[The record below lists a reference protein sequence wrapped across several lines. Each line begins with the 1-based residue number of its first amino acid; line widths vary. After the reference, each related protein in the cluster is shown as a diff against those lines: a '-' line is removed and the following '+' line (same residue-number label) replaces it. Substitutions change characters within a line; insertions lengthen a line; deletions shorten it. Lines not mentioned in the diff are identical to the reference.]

1 MVIFHGIQHDFNHD
15 LTPATRD
22 MDGYG
27 VNCETFGNQEPFDGK
42 RWKHSETA
50 KRNKKDM

>member
-27 VNCETFGNQEPFDGK
+27 VNCETFGNQEPFYF
-42 RWKHSETA
+42 SALETF
-50 KRNKKDM
+50 RNREKE